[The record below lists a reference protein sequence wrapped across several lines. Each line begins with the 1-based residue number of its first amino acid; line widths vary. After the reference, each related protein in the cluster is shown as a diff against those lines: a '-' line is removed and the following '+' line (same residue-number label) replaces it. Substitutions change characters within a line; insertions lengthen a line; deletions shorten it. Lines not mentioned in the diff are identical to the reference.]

1 MFSSVLILLKMAGRR
16 RTRENSEFEAP
27 REYIENW
34 IKNDEAND
42 NNKENLSPAA
52 LPVKR
57 KAQWRRTR
65 EESENSEFEGRGAFI
80 DNWLKRN
87 AAGSSSA
94 RSAPTPVK
102 RRALDFSRQNKLRE
116 IELWFEQEASKVQQH
131 NFASRQVVQTWS
143 RKELRNQQAVGMPV
157 NQQYHQCAY
166 NELAKFALQELQN
179 FAFRQNEAAT
189 RGQPVDV
196 LQTWNSRETLKENVV
211 AGPVKRKLQWN
222 ESWHNAPNDR
232 PIEPEGL
239 LLRAQLLRKRR
250 IRVQGNNIFVLNS

>member
-1 MFSSVLILLKMAGRR
+1 MGLLKMAGRR

-65 EESENSEFEGRGAFI
+65 EESENSEFEGHGAFI

-94 RSAPTPVK
+94 RSAPTPLK
-102 RRALDFSRQNKLRE
+102 RRALDFSRQNKL
-116 IELWFEQEASKVQQH
+116 
-131 NFASRQVVQTWS
+131 
-143 RKELRNQQAVGMPV
+143 
-157 NQQYHQCAY
+157 
-166 NELAKFALQELQN
+166 
-179 FAFRQNEAAT
+179 
-189 RGQPVDV
+189 
-196 LQTWNSRETLKENVV
+196 
-211 AGPVKRKLQWN
+211 
-222 ESWHNAPNDR
+222 
-232 PIEPEGL
+232 
-239 LLRAQLLRKRR
+239 
-250 IRVQGNNIFVLNS
+250 

>member
-1 MFSSVLILLKMAGRR
+1 MAGRR

-65 EESENSEFEGRGAFI
+65 EESENSDFEGRGAFI

-116 IELWFEQEASKVQQH
+116 IELWFEQEALKVQQH

-179 FAFRQNEAAT
+179 FAFRRNEAAS

-196 LQTWNSRETLKENVV
+196 LQTWNARETLKENVV
-211 AGPVKRKLQWN
+211 AGSVKRKLQWN